1 MILNRKEQFVRNFHR
16 ELNARQI
23 KYRKETYIEEVANDE
38 KKFAI
43 LSDKQRKEEN
53 RNVILEVKRKRAIEK
68 QEKLNAKQQK
78 VNAIFE
84 KEKKNLKAKILKY
97 LKNDNIQISI
107 SYNEYW
113 DWGKCKCKLL
123 EDYTYIRDIHLIRQD
138 LIIPIFKLLCE
149 SDEEECDT
157 IIFSLH
163 NSNLRALK
171 YDDYKF
177 VSEIYPQLLFSN

>member
-53 RNVILEVKRKRAIEK
+53 REAKRKRAIEK
-68 QEKLNAKQQK
+68 QEKLNA
-78 VNAIFE
+78 IFE
-84 KEKKNLKAKILKY
+84 EEKENLKAKILKY

-107 SYNEYW
+107 SYYNEY
-113 DWGKCKCKLL
+113 WGKCKLL
-123 EDYTYIRDIHLIRQD
+123 QDYTYIRDIRLIRED
-138 LIIPIFKLLCE
+138 FIIPIFNLLCE
-149 SDEEECDT
+149 YDEEECDT